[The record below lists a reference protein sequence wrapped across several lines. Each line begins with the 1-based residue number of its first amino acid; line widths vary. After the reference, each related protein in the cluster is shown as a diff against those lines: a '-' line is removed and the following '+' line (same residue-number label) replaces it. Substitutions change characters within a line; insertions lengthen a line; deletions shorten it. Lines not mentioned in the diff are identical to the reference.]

1 MHSAERGWF
10 WDVCPTQESF
20 QSHGYQARS
29 ETMQEF
35 DLQTDCSYE
44 ESPPRHFALQVLQP
58 DRCSGRTLLALK
70 ADHLHLL
77 SLSAQEGLSSHDFRI
92 TVTPEFTKEAG
103 QKQIRGNLLVVYPGC
118 SWFRDD
124 ITKPLTGNAAKSLEE
139 LENVLS
145 GKRAEEWTLNLTTE
159 SLPWDSIIIMGNR
172 GRLHSRNEVRS
183 LSPFA
188 ARAVGCDV
196 TQSGWLALR
205 MMYRYTFVKRIY

>member
-1 MHSAERGWF
+1 M
-10 WDVCPTQESF
+10 
-20 QSHGYQARS
+20 
-29 ETMQEF
+29 
-35 DLQTDCSYE
+35 
-44 ESPPRHFALQVLQP
+44 
-58 DRCSGRTLLALK
+58 
-70 ADHLHLL
+70 
-77 SLSAQEGLSSHDFRI
+77 
-92 TVTPEFTKEAG
+92 
-103 QKQIRGNLLVVYPGC
+103 
-118 SWFRDD
+118 
-124 ITKPLTGNAAKSLEE
+124 
-139 LENVLS
+139 LS